1 MALSMDEQRVLAEI
15 ERRLAAEEPGLA
27 TCLTNFRRPGPA
39 AVLRSPRA
47 RIIGSLFTVLLVAMI
62 SLMVYAM
69 IPFRA
74 HGVRTPARPGTI
86 PGQAQITATGTG
98 SSASPGSVTINSTAR
113 QAGSTGNA
121 AARASSSSVQQGA
134 AARGRTA
141 TRTAPSASAKAASAR
156 VGSATAGPAKT
167 SPAKTSPAKTSPAAA
182 RTANTQTR
190 AKTVGL
196 PYVGSSR

>member
-27 TCLTNFRRPGPA
+27 ACMTSFRRPGPA

-74 HGVRTPARPGTI
+74 HGAKAPSSD
-86 PGQAQITATGTG
+86 QATLPSQTQISATGGG
-98 SSASPGSVTINSTAR
+98 SPVQISPVTA
-113 QAGSTGNA
+113 STGAGARHTGAANTA
-121 AARASSSSVQQGA
+121 AAANKSG
-134 AARGRTA
+134 
-141 TRTAPSASAKAASAR
+141 K
-156 VGSATAGPAKT
+156 
-167 SPAKTSPAKTSPAAA
+167 AA
-182 RTANTQTR
+182 RTGTASAAIRNR
-190 AKTVGL
+190 AATASATPTGSKGKTSGTSA
-196 PYVGSSR
+196 GHQ